1 MSVAWIDCRQAL
13 MRRRAGL
20 SAATSFLLLVPA
32 LGVSLLFAAASAG
45 NAEPSSRIVAEPTPG
60 LIIQG
65 HVWQHHAG
73 GPGLEGVDIYRRYAG
88 YPWGAPVA
96 TTNADGFYQSDFSYI
111 PGDEMVTVRAELDGY
126 TFQPAYYYWR
136 HYHGYRI
143 MTLDFVATA
152 PYNCYLPLVH
162 HGVSSDSRVK
172 GKAYAHWR

>member
-1 MSVAWIDCRQAL
+1 M
-13 MRRRAGL
+13 
-20 SAATSFLLLVPA
+20 SFLLLVLA
-32 LGVSLLFAAASAG
+32 LGASLWCAAAG
-45 NAEPSSRIVAEPTPG
+45 PENAQRLPRIAAEPTPG

-65 HVWQHHAG
+65 HVWQHHEG
-73 GPGLEGVDIYRRYAG
+73 GPGLAGVDIYRRYAS

-143 MTLDFVATA
+143 MTLEFVATA
-152 PYNCYLPLVH
+152 SNACYLPLVYH
-162 HGVSSDSRVK
+162 SISSDSQVK
-172 GKAYAHWR
+172 EEAYAHRR